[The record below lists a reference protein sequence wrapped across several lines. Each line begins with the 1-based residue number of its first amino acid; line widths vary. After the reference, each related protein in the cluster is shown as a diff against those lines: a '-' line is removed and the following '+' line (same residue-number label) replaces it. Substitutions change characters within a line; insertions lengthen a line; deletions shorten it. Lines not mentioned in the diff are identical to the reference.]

1 MRIVNPLNHKFNN
14 ISRCWHLFCHV
25 ENPTGLIC
33 LGTLIFDDNGIFF
46 APRYYNQEN
55 FNEFLKRTKLS
66 SKFDALMRLQT
77 ITSEELAKLGIII
90 DEAPI
95 SNLAITLDY
104 TLSPL
109 FNEEPRDISQ
119 IIVSKEQDNEVHS

>member
-1 MRIVNPLNHKFNN
+1 MKIVNPLNHKFDG
-14 ISRCWHLFCHV
+14 IARCWHLFCHV

-33 LGTLIFDDNGIFF
+33 LGTIIFDSNGIFF

-55 FNEFLKRTKLS
+55 FNEFLKRTKLTE
-66 SKFDALMRLQT
+66 KFDALMRLESISQ
-77 ITSEELAKLGIII
+77 ENLAKLGIII
-90 DEAPI
+90 DEAPLT
-95 SNLAITLDY
+95 NLAVMLDY

-119 IIVSKEQDNEVHS
+119 IIVSKEQDEVHS